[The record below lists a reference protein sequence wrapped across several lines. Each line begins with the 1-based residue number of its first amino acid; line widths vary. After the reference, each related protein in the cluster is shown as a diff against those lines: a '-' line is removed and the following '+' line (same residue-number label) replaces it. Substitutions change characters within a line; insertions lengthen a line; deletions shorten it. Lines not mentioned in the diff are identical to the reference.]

1 LTRPLKEVAVASRRI
16 TGGDLSVRIDAKPTT
31 WDRQSLDLAA
41 DFNAMAG
48 SLQRLEDERQGMI
61 ADIAHELRTPLTAI
75 QLQLEAATDGIKPL
89 TPDLIE
95 RLSAET
101 AVLARLIVDLRTLS
115 LAEAKHLS
123 LDLEPVE
130 LCALLRAVQSS
141 FETAATRK
149 QIALRVEACEAV
161 TVEADADR
169 LRQVIGNFVSNALR
183 HTLHGGEVAL
193 GFTRAGAGLVTIEVV
208 DTGTGLSEA
217 VLARAFD
224 RFYRSETGR
233 VRAEGGSGLGLA
245 IAKALAEL
253 HGGSGAAENRA
264 EGGARFTLRLPIGS
278 EASAT
283 STGSAVS

>member
-1 LTRPLKEVAVASRRI
+1 M
-16 TGGDLSVRIDAKPTT
+16 
-31 WDRQSLDLAA
+31 AA
-41 DFNAMAG
+41 

-75 QLQLEAATDGIKPL
+75 QLQLEATADGIEPL
-89 TPDLIE
+89 KPDLIE

-130 LCALLRAVQSS
+130 LGTLLRAVQSS

-161 TVEADADR
+161 TVEADAER
-169 LRQVIGNFVSNALR
+169 LRQVVGNFVSNALR
-183 HTLHGGEVAL
+183 HTPHGGEVTL
-193 GFTRAGAGLVTIEVV
+193 GLARAGAGPVTIEVV
-208 DTGTGLSEA
+208 ATGPGLSEA

-224 RFYRSETGR
+224 RFHRSEIGR

-253 HGGSGAAENRA
+253 HGGSVAAENRA

-283 STGSAVS
+283 STGSAVR